1 MKFKFSNFG
10 DTALMFALKTGIHIL
25 KKTMKFLLVVRVNLV
40 FFFFFTVTLYSVSD
54 FCLS

>member
-25 KKTMKFLLVVRVNLV
+25 KITMKFLPVVTVNLI
-40 FFFFFTVTLYSVSD
+40 FFTVTLYSVSD